1 MKIYEDLNVNK
12 IKIQNKI
19 NETSEINFNYSI

>member
-12 IKIQNKI
+12 INIQNKI
-19 NETSEINFNYSI
+19 NETSVINFNYSI

>member
-12 IKIQNKI
+12 INIQNKI
-19 NETSEINFNYSI
+19 KETSEINFNYSI